1 MFFKKQ
7 PHRLLFFMLGGENI
21 QQEKMTLVPLSE
33 KYGLTIDEAAEYFGI
48 GQKKLREL
56 SSDER
61 CPFVLWIGSKRLIK
75 RHEFEQYLNK
85 RYTI

>member
-1 MFFKKQ
+1 MVDEKRLTIVPVDKK
-7 PHRLLFFMLGGENI
+7 F
-21 QQEKMTLVPLSE
+21 
-33 KYGLTIDEAAEYFGI
+33 GLTIDEAAEYFGI